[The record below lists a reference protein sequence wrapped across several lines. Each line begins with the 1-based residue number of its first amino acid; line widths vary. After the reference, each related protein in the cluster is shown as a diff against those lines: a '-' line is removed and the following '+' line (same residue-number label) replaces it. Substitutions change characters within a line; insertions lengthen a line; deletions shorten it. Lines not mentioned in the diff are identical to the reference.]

1 MISYRKY
8 KEDASLNTAQSI
20 AARRAFAP
28 SAFRA
33 LAYGTGTLPTM
44 IPFILIPSLSPIVII
59 ERNRTQ
65 L

>member
-44 IPFILIPSLSPIVII
+44 IPFIHHTFPFPY
-59 ERNRTQ
+59 RYYWA
-65 L
+65 